1 MGNYYMLTKLEKRI
15 IAAIQGD
22 IPVCQ
27 HPYREL
33 AEKTGVSEKEL
44 IKILTDLCDR
54 GIIRRFGATIRHQ
67 QSGFKA
73 NAMVAWNIDEAHID
87 ATGKKM
93 ASLKQVS
100 HCYRR
105 KPHNGWPYNLYT
117 MVHAKDEKACRE
129 TVRKIAENNFIN
141 NYTILFSRKE
151 FKKTSMCYF
160 SDL

>member
-33 AEKTGVSEKEL
+33 AEKTGISEKEL
-44 IKILTDLCDR
+44 IEILTDLCSR

-160 SDL
+160 PDL

>member
-33 AEKTGVSEKEL
+33 AEKTGVSEKKL

-100 HCYRR
+100 H
-105 KPHNGWPYNLYT
+105 
-117 MVHAKDEKACRE
+117 
-129 TVRKIAENNFIN
+129 
-141 NYTILFSRKE
+141 LFE
-151 FKKTSMCYF
+151 
-160 SDL
+160 